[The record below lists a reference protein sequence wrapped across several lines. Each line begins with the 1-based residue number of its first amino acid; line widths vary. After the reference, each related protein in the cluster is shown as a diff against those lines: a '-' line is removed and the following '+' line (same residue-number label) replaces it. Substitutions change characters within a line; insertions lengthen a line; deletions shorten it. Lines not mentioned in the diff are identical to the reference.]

1 MMCDSIRF
9 EKVIFSYDGNHLAV
23 NNVSFSVKKGSR
35 TVILGHNGSGKS
47 TIAKLACGLLNFN
60 NGKIYINDVEVT
72 NKNIEELR
80 SNVGIVFQNPD
91 NQFVGASVRD
101 DIAFG
106 LENKAI
112 DPSLMDDIIK
122 DYADK
127 VGMGEYLD
135 KEPSNLSGGQKQ
147 RVAIASVLAMG
158 PNILFLDEST
168 SMLDP
173 NGKKDINGLIRSI
186 KEENP
191 DLTVISITHD
201 VEEVWGADH
210 IIVIDQGKIVFDGD
224 LESFIDFDITNSA
237 LEYPFLISLVKR
249 LESEGYEIELCDQK
263 EMIDKLWL
271 LSLKK

>member
-1 MMCDSIRF
+1 MSSAIRF
-9 EKVIFSYDGNHLAV
+9 ENVSFSYDGKNLAIKD
-23 NNVSFSVKKGSR
+23 VSFEVDKGSK

-60 NGKIYINDVEVT
+60 NGKIFINDEMITV
-72 NKNIEELR
+72 KNIDSLR

-112 DPSLMDDIIK
+112 DPSVMDEIITK
-122 DYADK
+122 YATL
-127 VGMGEYLD
+127 VNMGEYLD

-147 RVAIASVLAMG
+147 RVAIASVLAMESD
-158 PNILFLDEST
+158 IIFLDEAT

-173 NGKKDINGLIRSI
+173 VGKKDVNNLISDI
-186 KEENP
+186 QTDNP
-191 DLTVISITHD
+191 DLTIISITHD
-201 VEEVWGADH
+201 VEEVLDADH
-210 IIVIDQGKIVFDGD
+210 IIVISNGSIVFDGD
-224 LESFIDFDITNSA
+224 LRGFFEFDLSNTT
-237 LEYPFLISLVKR
+237 LEYPFMVTLLRR
-249 LESEGYEIELCDQK
+249 LKDEGYDMGLCDEK
-263 EMIDKLWL
+263 ELIDKLWL

>member
-1 MMCDSIRF
+1 MSSAIRF
-9 EKVIFSYDGNHLAV
+9 ENVSFSYDGKNLAI
-23 NNVSFSVKKGSR
+23 NNVSFEVDKGSK

-60 NGKIYINDVEVT
+60 NGKIFINDKKVT
-72 NKNIEELR
+72 VKNIDSLR

-112 DPSLMDDIIK
+112 DPSKMDEIIVK
-122 DYADK
+122 YASL
-127 VGMGEYLD
+127 VNMGDYLD

-147 RVAIASVLAMG
+147 RVAIASVLAMESD
-158 PNILFLDEST
+158 IIFLDEST

-173 NGKKDINGLIRSI
+173 IGKRDVNNLINDIQTD
-186 KEENP
+186 NP
-191 DLTVISITHD
+191 DLTIISITHD
-201 VEEVWGADH
+201 VEEVLEADH
-210 IIVIDQGKIVFDGD
+210 IIVISNGSIVFDGD
-224 LESFIDFDITNSA
+224 LRGFFEFDISNTT
-237 LEYPFLISLVKR
+237 LEYPFMVTLLKK
-249 LESEGYEIELCDQK
+249 LKDKGYDMGLCDEK
-263 EMIDKLWL
+263 ELIDKLWL

>member
-1 MMCDSIRF
+1 MSDSIVF
-9 EKVIFSYDGNHLAV
+9 DKVSFSYDGKNLAV
-23 NNVSFSVKKGSR
+23 SNVSFKVKKGSR

-60 NGKIYINDVEVT
+60 HGDIYINGDKVT
-72 NKNIEELR
+72 VKNIEDLR

-106 LENKAI
+106 LENKAV
-112 DPSLMDDIIK
+112 DPDLMDDIIVK
-122 DYADK
+122 YASK
-127 VGMGEYLD
+127 VKMEQFLD

-158 PNILFLDEST
+158 PNIIFLDEAT

-173 NGKKDINGLIRSI
+173 NGKKDINVLIKEI

-191 DLTVISITHD
+191 DLTIISITHD
-201 VEEVWGADH
+201 VEEIWDADH
-210 IIVIDQGKIVFDGD
+210 IIVIDKGNIVFDGTLEGFLSYD
-224 LESFIDFDITNSA
+224 LDESA
-237 LEYPFLISLVKR
+237 LEFPFLITLLKG
-249 LESEGYEIELCDQK
+249 LEKEGYKFDLCDQK
-263 EMIDKLWL
+263 ELVDKLWL

>member
-1 MMCDSIRF
+1 MSDSIVF
-9 EKVIFSYDGNHLAV
+9 DKVSFSYDGKNLAV
-23 NNVSFSVKKGSR
+23 NNVSFNIKKGSR

-60 NGKIYINDVEVT
+60 HGEIFVNGEKVTVKNVED
-72 NKNIEELR
+72 LR
-80 SNVGIVFQNPD
+80 NNLGIVFQNPD

-112 DPSLMDDIIK
+112 DPSLMDDIILK
-122 DYADK
+122 YASK
-127 VGMGEYLD
+127 VKMEQFLD

-158 PNILFLDEST
+158 PNVLFLDEAT

-173 NGKKDINGLIRSI
+173 NGKRDINALI
-186 KEENP
+186 KEIKVENP
-191 DLTVISITHD
+191 ELTIISITHD
-201 VEEVWGADH
+201 VEEIWDADH
-210 IIVIDQGKIVFDGD
+210 IIVIDGGRIVFDGT
-224 LESFIDFDITNSA
+224 LEGFLSYKIEDTA
-237 LEYPFLISLVKR
+237 LEFPFLVTLIKR
-249 LESEGYEIELCDQK
+249 LEKEGYKLDLCNQK
-263 EMIDKLWL
+263 EMVDNLWL

>member
-1 MMCDSIRF
+1 MSESIVF
-9 EKVIFSYDGNHLAV
+9 DKVSFSYDGKNLAV
-23 NNVSFSVKKGSR
+23 DNVSFKVEKGSR

-60 NGKIYINDVEVT
+60 HGDIFINGEKVTVKNVED
-72 NKNIEELR
+72 LR
-80 SNVGIVFQNPD
+80 SNLGIVFQNPD

-112 DPSLMDDIIK
+112 DPDLMDDIIV
-122 DYADK
+122 DYASK
-127 VGMGEYLD
+127 VKMEQFLD

-158 PNILFLDEST
+158 PNVLFLDEAT

-173 NGKKDINGLIRSI
+173 NGKKDINHLI
-186 KEENP
+186 KEIKNDNP
-191 DLTVISITHD
+191 DLTIISITHD
-201 VEEVWGADH
+201 VEEVWDADH
-210 IIVIDQGKIVFDGD
+210 IIVIDKGRIVFDGTLD
-224 LESFIDFDITNSA
+224 GFLTYEIEGSA
-237 LEYPFLISLVKR
+237 LEFPFLVTLVKK
-249 LESEGYEIELCDQK
+249 LEKEGYKMDLCTQK
-263 EMIDKLWL
+263 EMIDNLWL